1 MNKILQRS
9 CILEFDG
16 ASSGN
21 PGRSGAGAVLRSAD
35 GSRVITLSIKSFLHH
50 TICQM

>member
-1 MNKILQRS
+1 LQRS
-9 CILEFDG
+9 CTLEFDG

-35 GSRVITLSIKSFLHH
+35 GSRVNILSIKSFLHN
-50 TICQM
+50 TIYQM